1 VRGDAETIARH
12 LAALAKVPEV
22 KRVYVGLALA
32 AIRYLP
38 SENVQA
44 IQKALSRE
52 ES

>member
-12 LAALAKVPEV
+12 LAVLAKVPEV
-22 KRVYVGLALA
+22 KRVYLGLALA
-32 AIRYLP
+32 AIRFLP